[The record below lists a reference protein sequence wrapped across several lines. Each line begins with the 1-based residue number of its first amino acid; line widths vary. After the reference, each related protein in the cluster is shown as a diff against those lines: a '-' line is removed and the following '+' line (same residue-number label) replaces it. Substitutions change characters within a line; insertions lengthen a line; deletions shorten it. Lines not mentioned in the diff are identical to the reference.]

1 MVDKCAGCFCTP
13 GNPGNTGVSGF
24 LWGPPRFSGREVA
37 SRAMTRKRAV
47 KKAPA
52 PKAPAEKAPAARP
65 TPAPTEAQLA
75 DEAAGSGVLDVLR
88 GAS

>member
-1 MVDKCAGCFCTP
+1 
-13 GNPGNTGVSGF
+13 
-24 LWGPPRFSGREVA
+24 
-37 SRAMTRKRAV
+37 MTRKRAV